1 MNKSDESQ
9 SLNDSQSPATV
20 ENTKVVKKLILIVFG
35 MFGFGFALVPLYD
48 VFCDITGLNGKTS
61 TEAATYNVEQVD
73 TQRIVTVQFISRTAQ
88 GIPWKFEPMTN
99 EIKVHPGEMK
109 LVKFYA
115 KNESTRDIIGQAVP
129 SVSPGLAAAY
139 FQGRAASQRPHSP
152 GYPIATM
159 LPLVAGRPALCSPA
173 AEFHDLSG
181 VNRGWVAQAHQTA
194 LSRSTAGQYQNTSCQ
209 VWIFR
214 VHR

>member
-1 MNKSDESQ
+1 MNKGDELQ
-9 SLNDSQSPATV
+9 NLNSNKSST
-20 ENTKVVKKLILIVFG
+20 TKQNSKIVKKLMLIVFG

-61 TEAATYNVEQVD
+61 TTAATYNVDQIDKTRV
-73 TQRIVTVQFISRTAQ
+73 ITVQFISRTAQ
-88 GIPWKFEPMTN
+88 GIPWKFEPMVN

-139 FQGRAASQRPHSP
+139 FQKIECFCFTQQPLKANEEVEMALQFYVDPE
-152 GYPIATM
+152 
-159 LPLVAGRPALCSPA
+159 LPEHISTLT
-173 AEFHDLSG
+173 LSYTLYDVTG
-181 VNRGWVAQAHQTA
+181 KVE
-194 LSRSTAGQYQNTSCQ
+194 S
-209 VWIFR
+209 
-214 VHR
+214 

>member
-1 MNKSDESQ
+1 MNKGDELQNST
-9 SLNDSQSPATV
+9 NTDSAKAKAKQNS
-20 ENTKVVKKLILIVFG
+20 KVVKKLMLIVFG

-61 TEAATYNVEQVD
+61 TNAAVYNVEQID
-73 TQRIVTVQFISRTAQ
+73 TKRIVTVQFISRTAQ
-88 GIPWKFEPMTN
+88 GIPWTFEPMVR

-139 FQGRAASQRPHSP
+139 FQKIECFCFTQQPLKANEEVEMALQFYVDPE
-152 GYPIATM
+152 
-159 LPLVAGRPALCSPA
+159 LPENISTLT
-173 AEFHDLSG
+173 LSYTLYDVTG
-181 VNRGWVAQAHQTA
+181 KVK
-194 LSRSTAGQYQNTSCQ
+194 S
-209 VWIFR
+209 
-214 VHR
+214 